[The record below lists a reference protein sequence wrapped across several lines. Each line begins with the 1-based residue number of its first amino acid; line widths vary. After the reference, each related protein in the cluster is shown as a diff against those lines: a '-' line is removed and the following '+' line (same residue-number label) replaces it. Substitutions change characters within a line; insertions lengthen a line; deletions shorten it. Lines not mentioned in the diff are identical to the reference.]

1 VTRAWTVAKREYLER
16 VRSKAFLIGTL
27 VGPILL
33 VGLSVGPSLLMAKQR
48 GKPLRV
54 ALVCDRVD
62 LRDAVE
68 KALAG
73 KTVAN
78 APRFLIQPA
87 EAGPA
92 DAARLRMKDA
102 ILKGTL
108 DGYLYLPPDV
118 LERSAAEYYGKNV
131 SNVMDIGLLD
141 RSVEEALTTFRLEA
155 EGLTAERIKA
165 LTRKLDL
172 KTVRVSESGDR
183 VDRGASFILSMVLM
197 MILYTALAMW
207 GAALMNGVIEE
218 KTSRVVEVIAS
229 SIPATQFFMGKV
241 AGVGA
246 AGLTQFLVW
255 ALCLGGIGAYAAK
268 ATALAGV
275 SLPEIPAV
283 MIVFFVVFFVLGY
296 FLYGVMYAA
305 VGAAV
310 NSQQEAQGFV
320 MVVILPLVAG
330 FMFFP
335 MVLQSPDSTLS
346 VVLSLIPFWTPL
358 LMFLRIA
365 ALTPPAWQLAL
376 SVAIMVVTILIFNW
390 VASRIYRV
398 GILMYGKRPTLPEI
412 IRWVRHS

>member
-54 ALVCDRVD
+54 ALVCDRAD

-73 KTVAN
+73 KTIAN
-78 APRFLIQPA
+78 APRFLIQRA

-102 ILKGTL
+102 ILKGAL

-155 EGLTAERIKA
+155 EGLTAERIKD

-218 KTSRVVEVIAS
+218 KTSRVVEVVAS
-229 SIPATQFFMGKV
+229 SVPVTQFFLGKV

-268 ATALAGV
+268 ASALAGMN
-275 SLPEIPAV
+275 LPEIPALL
-283 MIVFFVVFFVLGY
+283 IVFFVVFFVLGY
-296 FLYGVMYAA
+296 FLYGVLYAA

-310 NSQQEAQGFV
+310 NSPQEAQGFV

-376 SVAIMVVTILIFNW
+376 SVGLMILTILLFNW